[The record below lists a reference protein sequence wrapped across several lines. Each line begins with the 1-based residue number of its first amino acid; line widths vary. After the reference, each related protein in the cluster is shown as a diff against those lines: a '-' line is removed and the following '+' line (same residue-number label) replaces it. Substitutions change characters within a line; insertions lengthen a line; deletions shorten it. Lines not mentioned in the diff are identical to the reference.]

1 MNYIFFH
8 YLFASSLSL
17 SSLLPTPIPFP
28 LSSLHNPSL
37 YPSPLPSHLPPPD
50 SKEKELGTN
59 TSLLTTLKFSYIAAL
74 SIHAIACC
82 WFAISCKNQAVF
94 NEDSS
99 ESLCKTDSWVA
110 GLEGEESSYLME

>member
-1 MNYIFFH
+1 MKEGRELEERNKKGGKEREVIIYMPH
-8 YLFASSLSL
+8 TGSSI
-17 SSLLPTPIPFP
+17 IPE
-28 LSSLHNPSL
+28 SH
-37 YPSPLPSHLPPPD
+37 SPLAMSLCSSD

-94 NEDSS
+94 DEDSS